1 MLHKTIKYT
10 NLLGQKKT
18 RKFTFN
24 LSKVELTQMN
34 LAEKGGLKA
43 GLERFIEEENQ
54 EKATAW
60 LKDTILKAYGEIS
73 LDGETFKKSPEATL
87 AFEQSPA
94 FEELFFELMT
104 DPEAMKEFFNGII
117 PEVPDPKPN
126 FDGK

>member
-10 NLLGQKKT
+10 NLLGVQKT

-43 GLERFIEEENQ
+43 GLERFVEEENQ

-73 LDGETFKKSPEATL
+73 PDGETFKKTPEATL

-104 DPEAMKEFFNGII
+104 TPEAMADFFNGII
-117 PEVPDPKPN
+117 PEVPEPKPN
-126 FDGK
+126 FNGK